1 MKECGRREENKGW
14 EGLKVEEERRAKS
27 VWKPAASA
35 KNSFTM
41 YNQIQDE
48 GKQNELEIFDIH
60 FPALVRGGAK
70 KNKNSA

>member
-1 MKECGRREENKGW
+1 
-14 EGLKVEEERRAKS
+14 
-27 VWKPAASA
+27 
-35 KNSFTM
+35 M

-70 KNKNSA
+70 KKKNSA